1 MIKIID
7 LDKVFD
13 KYISGYVYKN
23 VGKIKPEEIEN
34 EIPVMYEKF
43 GDEPNP
49 ELDGKSPDEYYKD
62 FSATELVGALKEHV
76 KTGVPVSDFLVEAII
91 AADGGEKAVVSA
103 IKDDPEEEFAAYLLN
118 IYEMLGAKD
127 SLEEILGFVL
137 YDFSDN
143 LKELATEILSGK
155 ADLIKESVLAAFDG
169 AEDDKK
175 ENLVEI
181 LSHCGKDDRVLA
193 VLISEFTKNK
203 EKRAQYAGYLS
214 KYGDE
219 RALPCLYE
227 AIEDEKIRYA
237 DFTELRFAIE
247 SLGGEY
253 KKERS
258 FSGDKD
264 YFKLKGAKK
273 NRII

>member
-1 MIKIID
+1 MVKIID
-7 LDKVFD
+7 LDKLFD

-43 GDEPNP
+43 GDEPIA
-49 ELDGKSPDEYYKD
+49 ELGGKTPNAYYKD
-62 FSATELVGALKEHV
+62 FSAAELVSALREHV
-76 KTGVPVSDFLVEAII
+76 RSGVPVSDFLVESVI
-91 AADGGEKAVVSA
+91 AADDGEKAVVTA

-118 IYEMLGAKD
+118 IYEMLGASD

-137 YDFSDN
+137 YDFSEN
-143 LKELATEILSGK
+143 LRELATEILSEK
-155 ADLIKESVLAAFDG
+155 ADLIKESVLNAFDG
-169 AEDDKK
+169 AEDGRKD
-175 ENLVEI
+175 NLAEI
-181 LSHCGKDDRVLA
+181 LSHCGKDDRVLS
-193 VLISEFTKNK
+193 VLISEFAKNK
-203 EKRAQYAGYLS
+203 DKRAQYAGYLS
-214 KYGDE
+214 KFGDD

-258 FSGDKD
+258 FTGDKD
-264 YFKLKGAKK
+264 YAKLKGIKK
-273 NRII
+273 SRII